1 MNFRYNLF
9 FSIQL
14 LASSSRIFAEKCVAG
29 IKANRERCAE
39 MVEKSLA
46 IVTYLV
52 PFLGYD
58 RAADVSKRAYES
70 VKTILDIV
78 REEKLLDDDELKKF
92 LETLRGKA

>member
-1 MNFRYNLF
+1 M
-9 FSIQL
+9 
-14 LASSSRIFAEKCVAG
+14 AG

-70 VKTILDIV
+70 GKTILDIV